1 MVVVMDA
8 LKMRKKKRG
17 VVLGWIVAAVLR
29 SGLIILGLSQM
40 LDN

>member
-1 MVVVMDA
+1 MVMDA
-8 LKMRKKKRG
+8 LKMRKKKNG
-17 VVLGWIVAAVLR
+17 LGWVVAAARR

>member
-1 MVVVMDA
+1 MVVDA

-17 VVLGWIVAAVLR
+17 GWVGLGLVVAAVLR

>member
-17 VVLGWIVAAVLR
+17 VWVGLGWVVAAWV
-29 SGLIILGLSQM
+29 
-40 LDN
+40 DNTRTSTNA

>member
-8 LKMRKKKRG
+8 LKMRKKRG
-17 VVLGWIVAAVLR
+17 GWVVAEVLR
-29 SGLIILGLSQM
+29 YGLIILGLSQI